1 MILENSKEKE
11 IVMKRFL
18 SFALVFLLALTL
30 LVGCSSTKSYTFRV
44 ATGDNI
50 KITLDTSSGLDL
62 VQDNGQFAIKS
73 GDETI
78 FAGAF
83 IEADTYTQ
91 YIDSI
96 HADGGEA
103 ITVISEDGYGV
114 FYTVNGSV
122 GVEYDYITFIDGG
135 NTGILMGSVSSQA
148 NAEAALACITFEL
161 A

>member
-1 MILENSKEKE
+1 
-11 IVMKRFL
+11 MKRFL
-18 SFALVFLLALTL
+18 SVALVFLLALTL
-30 LVGCSSTKSYTFRV
+30 LVGCSSSKSYTFSI
-44 ATGDNI
+44 ATGDNV
-50 KITLDTSSGLDL
+50 KITLDTSNGLDL
-62 VQDNGQFAIKS
+62 VQENGQFAVKS

-91 YIDSI
+91 YINSI
-96 HADGGEA
+96 NADGGEA

-114 FYTVNGSV
+114 FYTVNGAA
-122 GVEYDYITFIDGG
+122 GVEYDYITFLDGG

-148 NAEAALACITFEL
+148 NAEAALASLTFEL